1 MQQVGLLAFVVL
13 GAFCLVM
20 ACCCLCVLNSRLI
33 IIANSIEFEG
43 WAGTLLEIFCCLPR
57 RRDADDERDERLLGA
72 EEGGAE
78 GAEQGE
84 EEESD
89 DPVGKGYLPPG
100 TSSVPCSSSDA
111 RRRASQPP
119 HDALARVHALHAECV
134 HRP

>member
-13 GAFCLVM
+13 GAFGLVM

-33 IIANSIEFEG
+33 IITNSIEFEG
-43 WAGTLLEIFCCLPR
+43 WAGTLLEIICCLPR
-57 RRDADDERDERLLGA
+57 RRDADDERDERLLSA

-78 GAEQGE
+78 AAEQGE

-100 TSSVPCSSSDA
+100 ISPVPCSSSDT
-111 RRRASQPP
+111 RSRASQPP
-119 HDALARVHALHAECV
+119 RDVLVRVHALRAECV
-134 HRP
+134 HGP

>member
-33 IIANSIEFEG
+33 IITNSVEFQG
-43 WAGTLLEIFCCLPR
+43 CAGTVLEILCCLPR
-57 RRDADDERDERLLGA
+57 RRDVDDEMGERLVGA

-78 GAEQGE
+78 AAAQGE
-84 EEESD
+84 EEEND

-100 TSSVPCSSSDA
+100 ISSVPCSSRDTRSCT
-111 RRRASQPP
+111 SQPP
-119 HDALARVHALHAECV
+119 RNALLRVHALRAECV